1 MRPSSLAPARLCAL
15 ACAALVAL
23 PASAAVFRVDETG
36 TVVSQPLVGM
46 KWRQPVPGRVADHTV
61 QGSVRVDV
69 RLNLQPWLNRA
80 ARIYLVLAPVSG
92 ERVRVQWTTQ
102 GRLMPGGVYTGERA
116 LVFDGTAG
124 PARFDEVMFM
134 SIEADGNQL
143 NQTQNL
149 NFHFEI
155 EVQP

>member
-1 MRPSSLAPARLCAL
+1 MTPLQHLLRAL
-15 ACAALVAL
+15 SVLGCAALVAL
-23 PASAAVFRVDETG
+23 PASAAALRIDETG

-46 KWRQPVPGRVADHTV
+46 KWRQPVPGRVADDTV
-61 QGSVRVDV
+61 QGNVRVDV

-102 GRLMPGGVYTGERA
+102 GRFMPGGLYTGERA

-124 PARFDEVMFM
+124 PAQFDEVMFM
-134 SIEADGNQL
+134 SIEADGNRL
-143 NQTQNL
+143 SHSQNL